1 MCDLRLDSSCCVPE
15 AIWHYGHVNILDV
28 TTPSLVR
35 WSKSLALSRIQSV
48 DIIFNYHVTFRV
60 MAVAIWTNFLLL
72 FPESELSAS
81 TAEMFEVVGQFL
93 KCLGLLSQVSW
104 YYFLNCFE
112 VVIDLSVVKFV
123 FSTKICRR
131 CCQDVHW
138 TSNQCKVRQTC
149 NRNKE
154 NRQVQI

>member
-1 MCDLRLDSSCCVPE
+1 
-15 AIWHYGHVNILDV
+15 
-28 TTPSLVR
+28 
-35 WSKSLALSRIQSV
+35 
-48 DIIFNYHVTFRV
+48 
-60 MAVAIWTNFLLL
+60 MAVAIWTTLYFLLL

-93 KCLGLLSQVSW
+93 KCLGLLSQVGW

-131 CCQDVHW
+131 CCQALLPGAAA
-138 TSNQCKVRQTC
+138 RMYI
-149 NRNKE
+149 E
-154 NRQVQI
+154 QVINADT